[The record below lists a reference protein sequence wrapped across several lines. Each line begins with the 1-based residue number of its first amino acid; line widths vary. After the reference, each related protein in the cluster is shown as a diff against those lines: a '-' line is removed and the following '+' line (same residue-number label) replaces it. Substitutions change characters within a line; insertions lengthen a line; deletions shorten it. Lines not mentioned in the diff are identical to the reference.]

1 MTLIFK
7 NFDWSRC
14 TERDSAKHLLHLLM
28 PRSTLHI
35 KDLQTRNS
43 HVRRYSRNVI
53 GRGHLVAVTGVSVE
67 LTRRSKHV
75 CVCVCVCECL
85 LSGHMCVCE

>member
-43 HVRRYSRNVI
+43 HVRRCSRNVI

-67 LTRRSKHV
+67 LTGFTW
-75 CVCVCVCECL
+75 L
-85 LSGHMCVCE
+85 LQGVSGIRPESVTQTS